1 MYKTRNEDKRVHSW
15 HDVLALHKIPA
26 ISKWYDRMH
35 AFKFYVKVY
44 AFKVFNEIINGE
56 NIDTVVSLDVI
67 HV

>member
-1 MYKTRNEDKRVHSW
+1 VYKTRNEDKRVHSW

-35 AFKFYVKVY
+35 AFKFYVKVC